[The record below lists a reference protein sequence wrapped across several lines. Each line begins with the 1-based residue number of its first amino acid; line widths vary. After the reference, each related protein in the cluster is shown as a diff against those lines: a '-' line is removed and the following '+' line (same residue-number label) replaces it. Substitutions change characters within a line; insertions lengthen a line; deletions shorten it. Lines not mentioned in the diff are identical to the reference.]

1 MFGIVKLMANYLR
14 YIFIIIIIIMIIFYI
29 EIIISPDQINQSCA
43 INVSLDVFLSYS
55 ETSTSCYRA
64 WVLN

>member
-14 YIFIIIIIIMIIFYI
+14 YIFIVIIIIIMIIFYI

-64 WVLN
+64 